1 MPLRAFP
8 DSGQKPG
15 LGTGGRASLAR
26 IGSGVDHRANTK
38 VRVWSFASGR
48 DTTGELQFWSGT
60 HHRGGQSGEEIPMLR
75 WALAF
80 FIVAVIAA
88 VLGFGGI
95 AVAAAGI
102 AKLLFYIFVVLFLVA
117 LVSGLLRRA

>member
-1 MPLRAFP
+1 
-8 DSGQKPG
+8 
-15 LGTGGRASLAR
+15 
-26 IGSGVDHRANTK
+26 
-38 VRVWSFASGR
+38 
-48 DTTGELQFWSGT
+48 
-60 HHRGGQSGEEIPMLR
+60 MLR